1 MVPSVAA
8 NDKGTIVMRL
18 PARLRLTH
26 YGTGSPWSARRF
38 KDRPDLEAGETEL
51 SLILGKVDAAAASVL
66 VTKLLFPDAF
76 RRVTTVGAL
85 RNEGFRLEH
94 SPTMGN
100 RLHVSVYV
108 PDGAEWDGD
117 VAARFDA
124 RFPEEEGRVELRN
137 E

>member
-1 MVPSVAA
+1 
-8 NDKGTIVMRL
+8 MRL

-26 YGTGSPWSARRF
+26 YGQDSPLSARQF
-38 KDRPDLEAGETEL
+38 KNRPEVEDGETEL

-66 VTKLLFPDAF
+66 VTKILLPYAF

-85 RNEGFRLEH
+85 RNQGFRVEH
-94 SPTMGN
+94 TPTMGN
-100 RLHVSVYV
+100 RLHVSAYL

-124 RFPEEEGRVELRN
+124 CFTEEEGRVELRS